1 MVEQLLAWLKFLIN
15 PSALTKEDRR
25 KEEERG
31 RKNTNIHNVKTAM
44 SRIQYKTESHTN
56 KQKKKMSLISESYQS
71 IELYASIIEV
81 TVFVYF

>member
-1 MVEQLLAWLKFLIN
+1 MWLKFLIN

-25 KEEERG
+25 KEEKERG

-44 SRIQYKTESHTN
+44 SRIQYKTESHPN
-56 KQKKKMSLISESYQS
+56 KQKMNLVSESYQS